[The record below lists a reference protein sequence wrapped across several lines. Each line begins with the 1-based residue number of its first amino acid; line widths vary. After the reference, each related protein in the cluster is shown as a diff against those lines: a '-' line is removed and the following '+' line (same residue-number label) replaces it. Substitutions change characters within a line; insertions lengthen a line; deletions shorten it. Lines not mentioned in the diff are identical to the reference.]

1 VNHIV
6 LWGSVVVAFA
16 FNYIYTAIDTRMQ
29 PDTFWVMQMASSR
42 AQFWFLL
49 LLTSVATLLPR

>member
-1 VNHIV
+1 M
-6 LWGSVVVAFA
+6 VVAFA
-16 FNYIYTAIDTRMQ
+16 FNYIYTAIDARMQ